1 MGAAAYRGRRR
12 LVRGWR
18 PLLIIALFTGAMFG
32 AATASAAA
40 ARRTASAY
48 TRFAQ
53 VSNAWEAMYINY
65 EADETAILTPDELR
79 ALPGVEA
86 VDEVRYEYAPVGPGT
101 AYLAD
106 RSGRLGREIGKA
118 RLIEGRWFDPDAA
131 DEAVISFAL
140 AEREELS
147 VGDSFPLLSPD
158 DLEYLESEGSPEER
172 AFADAFLAAAPGSRI
187 RIVGITATPGQF
199 PPLANP
205 GVPLMQFSPGFAA
218 LPEASPNGALLV
230 QLHERADVDD
240 FRMAVDQL
248 AAEQGRPP
256 LLGVHRDLARD
267 VNRSLRPQVTAL
279 ALFSLVLTLAAA
291 VVGGQAVARRVDLD
305 RGEDDTLR
313 AIGLTSADL
322 RRIAALQWA
331 VVGIAAALIATA
343 TSLVLSPL
351 SPSGLARVAEPA
363 QGVRADSSALAVG
376 AVVTAGVVFVAGMGL
391 SALRSRRQAR
401 VRTPVFARLPL
412 HPVIGIG
419 IRRAFDAGDGT
430 SRVRVWST
438 VAGATVG
445 IAAVTA
451 SLTVGTTLA
460 RQLDDPARYGVRW
473 DMELTQFTEN
483 TLATKGPALLIEDTR
498 LSGVAAGVGGPTPIG
513 GREMNLLAMDPVRGE
528 VRPPLLRGNYPDGP
542 DTVALGRRTIEQ
554 FGTDLDNDVELD
566 FSDVGGPKLSF
577 RVVGEVLMPPQGIG
591 GRMDEGL
598 FFSLAGM
605 RRALGADE
613 AVVDTLFLAGAPGT
627 DLDAIVDELV
637 ERIEP
642 QERPA
647 IEYPTTPADLV
658 DLGRARSMPT
668 LFAAAMAVAGTGSL
682 AHTLLSSV
690 SRRRRESA
698 VLRAL
703 GFRSREFYA
712 TALSQSSALAAV
724 AVALGIL
731 LGVVVGRVAWN
742 ALANSIGSPLSAH
755 VPLIAVVVI
764 LPISVLALA
773 GLLSLGPGRRSS
785 RLRPAAV
792 LRAE

>member
-1 MGAAAYRGRRR
+1 
-12 LVRGWR
+12 
-18 PLLIIALFTGAMFG
+18 MFG

-53 VSNAWEAMYINY
+53 ASNAWEAMYVNY
-65 EADETAILTPDELR
+65 EADETAILTADELR

-86 VDEVRYEYAPVGPGT
+86 VDEVRYEYAPIGPGT

-140 AEREELS
+140 AERDDLS

-158 DLEYLESEGSPEER
+158 DLEFLESEGSPEER
-172 AFADAFLAAAPGSRI
+172 AFADALLAAAPGGRI

-230 QLHERADVDD
+230 QLHERAEVDD
-240 FRMAVDQL
+240 FRKAVGQL
-248 AAEQGRPP
+248 AAEQGKPP
-256 LLGVHRDLARD
+256 SLGFHRDLARD
-267 VNRSLRPQVTAL
+267 VGRSLRPQVTAL
-279 ALFSLVLTLAAA
+279 AMLSLVLTLAAV
-291 VVGGQAVARRVDLD
+291 VVGSQAVARRADLD
-305 RGEDDTLR
+305 RVEDHTLR

-331 VVGIAAALIATA
+331 VVAVTAALFAIA
-343 TSLVLSPL
+343 TSLVLSRL

-363 QGVRADSSALAVG
+363 RGVRADSPALAVG

-391 SALRSRRQAR
+391 SALRSRRQAHQRTR
-401 VRTPVFARLPL
+401 VVARLPL
-412 HPVIGIG
+412 HPVVGIG
-419 IRRAFDAGDGT
+419 IRRAFDGGDGT
-430 SRVRVWST
+430 SRVPVWST

-473 DMELTQFTEN
+473 EMALTQFNEN
-483 TLATKGPALLIEDTR
+483 TLARKGPPLLVDDTR
-498 LSGVAAGVGGPTPIG
+498 LSGVAAGVGGPTPVG

-528 VRPPLLRGNYPDGP
+528 VRPPLVRGNYPDGP

-554 FGTDLDNDVELD
+554 LGTDLGKDVELD
-566 FSDVGGPKLSF
+566 FGDVGGAKLSF

-598 FFSLAGM
+598 FFSLAGI
-605 RRALGADE
+605 RRALGTDN

-627 DLDAIVDELV
+627 DLDAVVNELV
-637 ERIEP
+637 ERVEP
-642 QERPA
+642 QERPS

-668 LFAAAMAVAGTGSL
+668 LFAAAMALAGAASL
-682 AHTLLSSV
+682 AHTLLGSV

-703 GFRSREFYA
+703 GFRSRQFYA
-712 TALSQSSALAAV
+712 TALTQSSALAAV
-724 AVALGIL
+724 AVALGVL
-731 LGVVVGRVAWN
+731 LGIVVGRLAWN

-755 VPLIAVVVI
+755 VPLVGVVVV

-773 GLLSLGPGRRSS
+773 GTLSLALGRRSS
-785 RLRPAAV
+785 GVRPATV